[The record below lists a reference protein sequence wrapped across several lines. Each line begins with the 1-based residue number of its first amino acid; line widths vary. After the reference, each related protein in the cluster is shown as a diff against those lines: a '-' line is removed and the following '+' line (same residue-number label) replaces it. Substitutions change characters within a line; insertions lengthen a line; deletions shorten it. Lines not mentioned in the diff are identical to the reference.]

1 LRHSHLI
8 KSIIGVITAIAA
20 AVLLSGCTTSIELTT
35 DRSKTPHSTAPL
47 ATDVPDLVE
56 ITDFSVTPLEDGRVA
71 INACTKGRGGVGIT
85 LRVSYNTSSGANEP
99 GKWKILKELGVPC
112 FNSTDRPT
120 WNTEELEP
128 GSYLIR
134 VEAKTAD
141 DPHWESSVSKTLI
154 YQVK

>member
-1 LRHSHLI
+1 LEHSHLI
-8 KSIIGVITAIAA
+8 KSIIGGIAVIAA
-20 AVLLSGCTTSIELTT
+20 VILTGCTTSIEVTT
-35 DRSKTPHSTAPL
+35 DRSKTPNSTAPL

-85 LRVSYNTSSGANEP
+85 LRASYNTSPAADKP
-99 GKWKILKELGVPC
+99 GEWKVLKELGVPC
-112 FNSTDRPT
+112 FNPTDRPT
-120 WNTEELEP
+120 WNTADLEP

-154 YQVK
+154 FQVK